1 MKIDKKLY
9 KILIK
14 KYQNKLEIST
24 KNTDWQKCLY
34 TPKLKEM
41 DKAIAILNNDDM
53 IEIYAKSKRY
63 ILRLTENTPNNIRKE
78 CEEYYRG
85 FK

>member
-1 MKIDKKLY
+1 
-9 KILIK
+9 
-14 KYQNKLEIST
+14 
-24 KNTDWQKCLY
+24 
-34 TPKLKEM
+34 M

-63 ILRLTENTPNNIRKE
+63 VLRLTENTPNNIRKE